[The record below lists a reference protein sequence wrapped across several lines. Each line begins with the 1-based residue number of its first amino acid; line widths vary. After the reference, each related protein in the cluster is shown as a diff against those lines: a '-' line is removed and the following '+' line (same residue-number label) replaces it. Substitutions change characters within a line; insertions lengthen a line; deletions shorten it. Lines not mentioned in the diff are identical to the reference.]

1 MKTLFSDSFFIV
13 LGFFWQLCGEVSSLG
28 SELSLAKVEGQRSA
42 VALEE
47 AGRSQAELVRD
58 KAALVVQLTASEK
71 DNTVLSEE
79 LAAFRCFTSV
89 GSRTSLPPSFCLG
102 NVWLLGLQVGA
113 GVPGN
118 QSVRGAA
125 AAGPGRISARTGG
138 SGEPNPSGPQRDC
151 SR

>member
-1 MKTLFSDSFFIV
+1 M
-13 LGFFWQLCGEVSSLG
+13 
-28 SELSLAKVEGQRSA
+28 
-42 VALEE
+42 ALEE

-79 LAAFRCFTSV
+79 LAAFRWFTSV
-89 GSRTSLPPSFCLG
+89 GSRTPLPSSCLG

-118 QSVRGAA
+118 QPVRGAA
-125 AAGPGRISARTGG
+125 AAGPGRISARTAG
-138 SGEPNPSGPQRDC
+138 SGEPKPSGSQRDC